1 MRKVFL
7 LMNTSL
13 DGFTTGPNGEMDWFP
28 VNDEAWQFVNDLLS
42 SVDTALLGRVT
53 YEEFVK
59 FWPAAATSPSSSEH
73 EVIFSHWIDK
83 APKIVFSTTL
93 KKAYWPNTEIISTNI
108 REEINLHKQK
118 PGKDMV
124 IFGGAGLA
132 QTLTEHDLID
142 EYWIKVHPVVLGGGK
157 PLFRNLDKRL
167 QLALKETRVFDS
179 GVVAFRYV
187 CEKQQ

>member
-13 DGFTTGPNGEMDWFP
+13 DGFTNGPNGEMDWFP
-28 VNDEAWQFVNDLLS
+28 VNDEAWHFVNDLLS
-42 SVDTALLGRVT
+42 NVDTALIGRVT
-53 YEEFVK
+53 YEGFVK
-59 FWPAAATSPSSSEH
+59 FWPAAASSPSSSEH
-73 EVIFSHWIDK
+73 EVSFSHWIDK
-83 APKIVFSTTL
+83 TPKIVFSTTL
-93 KKAYWPNTEIISTNI
+93 KKAFWPNTEIISKNV
-108 REEINLHKQK
+108 REEMDKHKRQ

-132 QTLTEHDLID
+132 QTLTEYGLID
-142 EYWIKVHPVVLGGGK
+142 EYWIKVHPVVLGGGN

-167 QLALKETRVFDS
+167 PLTLKETRVFDS

-187 CEKQQ
+187 PEMQQ